1 MIFQILEPLLN
12 LNTRNFPRSDW
23 CSICDVWLLLHYN
36 RRIALIFE
44 TKHLC
49 QAGARS
55 LGSRK
60 KHSDLYTWWWW
71 WWWWWHWRW
80 WWWWWSW
87 YLVAMTK
94 YLREIVI
101 PIIIKAD
108 SVPVHQ
114 NERFISDNVLP
125 LLFCNREIERELT
138 SDPCTTPSFA
148 SVIKQPCL
156 QSCKKLRNNM
166 NPEYDSKI
174 EQPSTCNL

>member
-1 MIFQILEPLLN
+1 
-12 LNTRNFPRSDW
+12 
-23 CSICDVWLLLHYN
+23 
-36 RRIALIFE
+36 
-44 TKHLC
+44 
-49 QAGARS
+49 
-55 LGSRK
+55 
-60 KHSDLYTWWWW
+60 
-71 WWWWWHWRW
+71 
-80 WWWWWSW
+80 
-87 YLVAMTK
+87 MTN

-114 NERFISDNVLP
+114 NERFILDNVLP

-166 NPEYDSKI
+166 NPEHNSEI
-174 EQPSTCNL
+174 EQPSTCNLYEVHFLSTSRKSITIALSVLFWTLFEFVTTRVQINRNSCFPMN